1 LSPDDA
7 NLTSDNETEYE
18 EEEDDNN
25 DDNIAEK
32 KEEIIEP
39 VVVEVV
45 LTPEEIEKIEQ
56 ERKKE
61 RRRRKNT
68 KNTKRK
74 SIEISSTFKIG
85 FGKCGIGKTYQ
96 RRNNMGFIR
105 AQIIK
110 YFILN
115 FLLFFV

>member
-56 ERKKE
+56 ERKKKE
-61 RRRRKNT
+61 EEEKIRRIQREKVL
-68 KNTKRK
+68 KLVQHSKLVLESVELVKR
-74 SIEISSTFKIG
+74 INAEITWV
-85 FGKCGIGKTYQ
+85 
-96 RRNNMGFIR
+96 
-105 AQIIK
+105 
-110 YFILN
+110 
-115 FLLFFV
+115 LLEPRL